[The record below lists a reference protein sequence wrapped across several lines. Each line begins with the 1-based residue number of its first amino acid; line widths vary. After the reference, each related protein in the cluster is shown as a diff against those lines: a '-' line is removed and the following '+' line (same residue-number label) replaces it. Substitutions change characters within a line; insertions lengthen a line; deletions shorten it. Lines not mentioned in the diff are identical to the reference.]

1 MSLFSLINRGVKLSG
16 GSQLDKALE
25 AMRAQWLDRL
35 CTDEIRAWMNVGTV
49 DREALTAINFL
60 FSAAAMCSIHDT
72 RQIDSPDARV
82 IRGALSA
89 LEQCGHAGCRITAS
103 HAAAFSSAATRA
115 KEIFRTC
122 SPAAIER
129 AATIIHNSAK
139 DIT

>member
-1 MSLFSLINRGVKLSG
+1 VNLFSLINRGVKLSG

-25 AMRAQWLDRL
+25 ATRAQWLDRL

-82 IRGALSA
+82 IVAHSVHWSNADMPDAASQHHIPLLFLPPPRGLKRFS
-89 LEQCGHAGCRITAS
+89 GHAARQ
-103 HAAAFSSAATRA
+103 R
-115 KEIFRTC
+115 
-122 SPAAIER
+122 
-129 AATIIHNSAK
+129 
-139 DIT
+139 